1 MKKALACVLLLCML
15 IGISASAEGLVR
27 GGTLKAAK
35 TNNWSSLLPTNSTS
49 RGDDRYIS
57 TQIFDTLVS
66 LAPDGSF
73 VPRLAESWE
82 LTNESLTMKLRPD
95 VTFHDGTPFNAE
107 AVKYVFDWYVQDG
120 NNVIFKSEISDI
132 DNVEVVDEFTVKF
145 NLKQPSVIILSALS
159 NNAGMIISPASIE
172 KYGEDLSRNPVGT
185 GPFMFKEAVEGD
197 HITLVRN
204 PNYYLMGED
213 GQPLPYLDEV
223 VISVITEDAVKVTN
237 MQSGDVDIT
246 DYINTTTN
254 LDVLKRNSSLEV
266 IRTTAGDHFC
276 IYPNHSNE
284 ALGKV
289 AVRQA
294 ISYALNREALSQVLT
309 QGYGNVAPFPV
320 SAGQWFYDDYS
331 PYDYNPEKA
340 RQLLAE
346 AGYADGLSLKLQN
359 IAREPDNTIVQA
371 VQAQLKEVGINVE
384 IESLERNA
392 WVEIYK
398 AGSTLGELG
407 FGRWTFPRVDAY
419 MQINNNLGETA
430 TGNYANYRNAEFTRL
445 MDESKSTFDTQARK
459 ELFRQIQKIVLDDA
473 ANIWLYQMPRH
484 ISRNLKVQNL
494 ATDQEGIWIL
504 REVWLQQ

>member
-1 MKKALACVLLLCML
+1 MKKWLSIVLALCLLACTA
-15 IGISASAEGLVR
+15 ASAEGVVR

-35 TNNWSSLLPTNSTS
+35 TNNWSSLIPTNSTS

-57 TQIFDTLVS
+57 TQIFDTLVT
-66 LAPDGSF
+66 LASDGTF
-73 VPRLAESWE
+73 QPRLAESWE
-82 LTNESLTMKLRPD
+82 QTDQALTMKLRND
-95 VTFHDGTPFNAE
+95 VKFHDGTPFNAE
-107 AVKYVFDWYVQDG
+107 AVKYVFDWYVMDG
-120 NNVIFKSEISDI
+120 NNIIFKSEISDI
-132 DNVEVVDEFTVKF
+132 ESVEVVDEFTVKF
-145 NLKQPSVIILSALS
+145 NLKQPSAIILSALS
-159 NNAGMIISPASIE
+159 NNAGMIMSPASIE

-185 GPFMFKEAVEGD
+185 GPFMLKEAIEGD
-197 HITLVRN
+197 HITLVKN
-204 PNYYLMGED
+204 PDYYLMGED
-213 GQPLPYLDEV
+213 GLPLPYLDEV

-254 LDVLKRNSSLEV
+254 LDVLKGNPNLEV
-266 IRTTAGDHFC
+266 IKTTAGDHFC
-276 IYPNHSNE
+276 IYPNHLNE

-289 AVRQA
+289 EVRQA
-294 ISYALNREALSQVLT
+294 ISYALDRQALCKVLT

-320 SAGQWFYDDYS
+320 SEGQWFYNDYS

-340 RQLLAE
+340 KELLAA
-346 AGYADGLSLKLQN
+346 AGYPDGLTLKLQN
-359 IAREPDNTIVQA
+359 ISREPDNTIVQA
-371 VQAQLKEVGINVE
+371 VQAQLKQVNINVE

-398 AGSTLGELG
+398 AGSTVGELG

-430 TGNYANYRNAEFTRL
+430 TGNYANYRNEEFTKL
-445 MDESKSTFDTQARK
+445 MNESKSCFDTAQRK
-459 ELFRQIQKIVLDDA
+459 DLFAKIQKIVLDDA

-494 ATDQEGIWIL
+494 TTDQEGIWVL